1 MTTLIKKI
9 NVTIRRHLFL
19 SSFIFTC
26 LVFLPASYLF
36 VKYYTEELV
45 GELIDKDPKV
55 YIFEHSHD
63 RERYY
68 ANFFFEKEQSAARVK
83 IFKKTFDI
91 AVKGD
96 RYLFQRKIVFQTV
109 WNDIFLILSIICFSF
124 NFSLFG
130 WLIIAQMDNF
140 IDFCFNIYFSLKRIS

>member
-1 MTTLIKKI
+1 M
-9 NVTIRRHLFL
+9 
-19 SSFIFTC
+19 SSFILTC

-68 ANFFFEKEQSAARVK
+68 ANFFFEKEHLIARVK
-83 IFKKTFDI
+83 IFKKTFDV

-96 RYLFQRKIVFQTV
+96 RYLFQRKIVFNIV
-109 WNDIFLILSIICFSF
+109 WNDIFMTLSIICFAF

-140 IDFCFNIYFSLKRIS
+140 IDFCFNIYLSLKRIS